1 MVLKVIWRKVRLYK
15 RFELDI
21 WGRRILYLLGRTRV
35 AKLFNAWDI
44 ERQEYRRQ
52 KRLRLIYRIDL
63 DQPSRV
69 RKRQKW
75 WFVTRRLSRL
85 FYLTLSYA
93 QFRKLAKVASSSEGS
108 WESSFIML
116 VENRVL
122 GMLYRMQI
130 NMNVFE
136 LRWFILSGKVLVNN
150 KKVTYCNAPVRYFDI
165 VRFPDRIANSLRS
178 QIIERFKLGSTFFS
192 IPRYMY
198 VSYKYMLGFVHSE
211 PKRID
216 LLFPTKAIDVYR
228 SADYY

>member
-1 MVLKVIWRKVRLYK
+1 MVLKIVWRKVRLYK

-21 WGRRILYLLGRTRV
+21 WGRRILYLLGRTKV

-52 KRLRLIYRIDL
+52 KRLRHIYRIDL

-93 QFRKLAKVASSSEGS
+93 QFRKLAKVASRAEGS

-136 LRWFILSGKVLVNN
+136 LRWFVLSGKVLINN
-150 KKVTYCNAPVRYFDI
+150 KKVTYCNAPVAYFDI
-165 VRFPDRIANSLRS
+165 MRFSVRTAELLRA
-178 QIIERFKLGSTFFS
+178 QIIERFKMNATFFS
-192 IPRYMY
+192 IPRYMC
-198 VSYKYMLGFVHSE
+198 VSYKYMLGFVYRE
-211 PKRID
+211 PKRVD
-216 LLFPTKAIDVYR
+216 LVFPIKAIDVYR